1 MQGQFNVF
9 WSLVVPAVMAAG
21 SIIITYALYRHFA
34 GKINSDSRENEK

>member
-34 GKINSDSRENEK
+34 CRNKKDK